1 MDVKELDS
9 AVKNARKRHRGTSQD
24 AVTRLKQLP
33 PGTLL
38 SKISATPNKTRS
50 SVNVRKIIP
59 KIIQQRYNPTYSLAK
74 QAQLLPSAALL

>member
-1 MDVKELDS
+1 M
-9 AVKNARKRHRGTSQD
+9 KNARKRHRGTSQD